1 MNKELTII
9 GGGLA
14 GCEAAW
20 QAAQQG
26 IMVSLYE
33 MRPLKSTGAHISA
46 GLAELVCSNS
56 LGSERVDRASGL
68 LLQELISLNSVLVK
82 CALETKIPAGR
93 ALAVDRQK
101 FSDRVTEI
109 IENHPHIKVFRQEIT
124 SIPNQP
130 CIIASGPL
138 TSSALSAAIA
148 QFTEKSNLFFY
159 DAVAPI
165 VQKETINFKI
175 AFLSSRY
182 QKESDDY
189 INCPLT
195 KEEYEQF
202 VRELLSAER
211 IPLREFES
219 QINQG
224 VTTGKDRFFEG
235 CLPIEVLAKRGQD
248 TLAFGPLRPTGL
260 HDPHSGKRP
269 YAVVQ
274 LRQDNIAASLYN
286 MVGFQTN
293 LTYPEQKRVFRLI
306 PGLENADFARYGQMH
321 RNTFLFAP
329 EILKPT
335 LQAVNRADLFFAGQL
350 IGIEGYLGNIA
361 SGLLAGINAAR
372 YLNGEE
378 TITLPQGCMLG
389 SLIYYI
395 THAKPED
402 FQPMKANYGLLID
415 KEESQ
420 KVPKQL
426 RNQKFYENSMEVI
439 REVSKQLGD
448 NH

>member
-1 MNKELTII
+1 
-9 GGGLA
+9 
-14 GCEAAW
+14 
-20 QAAQQG
+20 
-26 IMVSLYE
+26 
-33 MRPLKSTGAHISA
+33 
-46 GLAELVCSNS
+46 
-56 LGSERVDRASGL
+56 
-68 LLQELISLNSVLVK
+68 
-82 CALETKIPAGR
+82 
-93 ALAVDRQK
+93 
-101 FSDRVTEI
+101 
-109 IENHPHIKVFRQEIT
+109 
-124 SIPNQP
+124 
-130 CIIASGPL
+130 
-138 TSSALSAAIA
+138 
-148 QFTEKSNLFFY
+148 
-159 DAVAPI
+159 
-165 VQKETINFKI
+165 
-175 AFLSSRY
+175 
-182 QKESDDY
+182 
-189 INCPLT
+189 
-195 KEEYEQF
+195 

-426 RNQKFYENSMEVI
+426 RNQKFYENSMKVI

>member
-224 VTTGKDRFFEG
+224 VSTGKDRFFEG
-235 CLPIEVLAKRGQD
+235 CLPIEVLAMRGQD